1 MVGHPE
7 AVRGRAESVTG
18 EGEDGEALRGRN
30 GLASSLFSL
39 HCPVSL
45 PTPEPCWKPP
55 VPSPRFAGGTASA
68 GTWRSGGTDKV
79 AKSQLCQA
87 NACSQILVLSLKSY
101 GT

>member
-55 VPSPRFAGGTASA
+55 VPSPRFAGGD
-68 GTWRSGGTDKV
+68 GFCRHMEIWRDRQGG
-79 AKSQLCQA
+79 
-87 NACSQILVLSLKSY
+87 
-101 GT
+101 